1 MKHIMLDLETM
12 GTSGKAAITSIG
24 AVYFS
29 KDGLEEE
36 FSRTI
41 DLQSCVGMGLEI
53 SISTV
58 EWWMKQSEEARKALF
73 INRAPLRDVLDSF
86 STFCSSSAAIWGN
99 GSDFDNVILTSA
111 YKAIGK
117 EIPWKY
123 YNNRC
128 FRTLKNLYPEIEP
141 PARVGA
147 HNSLE
152 DAKYQA
158 LHAISIL
165 NTIGKW

>member
-12 GTSGKAAITSIG
+12 GTSGKAAIISIG

-29 KDGLEEE
+29 KDGIENE

-41 DLQSCVGMGLEI
+41 DLQSCVGIGLEI
-53 SISTV
+53 SISTI

-73 INRAPLRDVLDSF
+73 VGRVPLREALDSF
-86 STFCSSSAAIWGN
+86 SEFCYSSSAVWGN

-128 FRTLKNLYPEIEP
+128 FRTLKNLYPEIQTPE
-141 PARVGA
+141 RVGA

-152 DAKYQA
+152 DAKFQA
-158 LHAISIL
+158 THAIAIL
-165 NTIGKW
+165 NSIGKW